1 MVHSFDAAY
10 SSQAY
15 NTRPLAIHS
24 SKSARLLKSWATYK
38 LSTIWMRLE
47 CKNTQLPAKVNHLR
61 FCFCQI
67 SLIQALQD
75 FPVKNVEAFTKST
88 NPTFN
93 FRFSFTLQLTLGSK
107 ELHRGIR
114 VHAHNA
120 HICHHVRL
128 QTFGPKHVV
137 QSLFG
142 GVIFEFEFMNKFI
155 HS

>member
-1 MVHSFDAAY
+1 MHSFDAAY

-120 HICHHVRL
+120 HICPSCTSSNL
-128 QTFGPKHVV
+128 WAKTCSSIVV
-137 QSLFG
+137 WRCYLR
-142 GVIFEFEFMNKFI
+142 V
-155 HS
+155 